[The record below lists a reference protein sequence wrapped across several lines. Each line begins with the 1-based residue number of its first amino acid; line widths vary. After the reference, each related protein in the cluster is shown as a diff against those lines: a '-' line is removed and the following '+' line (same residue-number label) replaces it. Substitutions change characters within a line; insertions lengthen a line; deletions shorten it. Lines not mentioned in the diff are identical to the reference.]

1 MTPPLANMK
10 AALAQA
16 RQLTAAQRHLE
27 ALELLRQSHAAQPKD
42 EAAARALAETLAT
55 LRQYASAA
63 EVFSGVARRSKQP
76 ADLVRL
82 AGWQDAAGDID
93 AALATWERIKLP
105 KPQMADVHV
114 LKAGAL
120 LARARREE
128 ARAEV
133 DAALAVDPAN
143 ASLRLFIA
151 KNLLKEFGPEA
162 EADWIRTRLASPKA
176 ERLAAEDRARLN
188 FALGLALEKLGDHD
202 NAFASIDAANRLYAP
217 ANPQADMQTEQVA
230 AGIAQHFTKQR
241 LAQLAPA
248 GNPSAAPVF
257 VTGMPRSGTTLVEQI
272 IAAHPQAGSVGELE
286 LLPHLKQSIVSLKA
300 ANIARASSAYLQAA
314 QALSPETARIVDK
327 SISTLLHAGIALLL
341 FPKARFI
348 FVRRHPMDIFWS
360 AYREMFGT
368 GAMTFSYSPQAL
380 ARRIQVAEQLADEWQ
395 SRFPDQIISV
405 NYEDLTRNQEVQSH
419 RLVSHVG
426 LEWDDA
432 CLNFQSAGNVVRTA
446 SMAQVREQVYT
457 SSQGKWQAYARQL
470 APVANALSQK
480 IAAHEARLE
489 ETSLS

>member
-1 MTPPLANMK
+1 
-10 AALAQA
+10 
-16 RQLTAAQRHLE
+16 
-27 ALELLRQSHAAQPKD
+27 
-42 EAAARALAETLAT
+42 
-55 LRQYASAA
+55 
-63 EVFSGVARRSKQP
+63 
-76 ADLVRL
+76 
-82 AGWQDAAGDID
+82 
-93 AALATWERIKLP
+93 
-105 KPQMADVHV
+105 V

-128 ARAEV
+128 ARAEI
-133 DAALAVDPAN
+133 DAALAANPAN
-143 ASLRLFIA
+143 ASLHLFIA
-151 KNLLKEFGPEA
+151 KNFLKEFGAEV
-162 EADWIRTRLASPKA
+162 EADWLGQRLANPRA
-176 ERLAAEDRARLN
+176 DRLPAEDRARLN
-188 FALGLALEKLGDHD
+188 FARGLALEKLGDHD
-202 NAFASIDAANRLYAP
+202 NAFAAIDTANRLFAP
-217 ANPQADMQTEQVA
+217 ANPQADVQAEQVA

-300 ANIARASSAYLQAA
+300 ADIARASSAYMDAA
-314 QALSPETARIVDK
+314 QALSPETTRIVDK
-327 SISTLLHAGIALLL
+327 SISTLLHTGIALLL
-341 FPKARFI
+341 FPNARFV

-395 SRFPDQIISV
+395 SRFPDRIISV
-405 NYEDLTRNQEVQSH
+405 NYENLTRNQEAQSR
-419 RLVSHVG
+419 RLISHVG

-470 APVANALSQK
+470 APVANALQREV
-480 IAAHEARLE
+480 AAHEARLE
-489 ETSLS
+489 ETSQS

>member
-1 MTPPLANMK
+1 MTAPLANTK

-16 RQLTAAQRHLE
+16 QQLSNAQRHLD
-27 ALELLRQSHAAQPKD
+27 ALGLLDQVHAAQPKD
-42 EAAARALAETLAT
+42 DAAARALADTLAT
-55 LRQYASAA
+55 LRRFADAA
-63 EVFSGVARRSKQP
+63 LVFSGVAKRSKQP
-76 ADLVRL
+76 ADLAKL
-82 AGWQDAAGDID
+82 AAWQDAAGNID
-93 AALATWERIKLP
+93 AALATWDRIKLP
-105 KPQMADVHV
+105 RPQMADVHV

-120 LARARREE
+120 LAHARRED
-128 ARAEV
+128 ARTEI
-133 DAALAVDPAN
+133 DAGLAANPAN

-151 KNLLKEFGPEA
+151 KNFLKDFGA
-162 EADWIRTRLASPKA
+162 EPQADWIRDRLASPKA
-176 ERLAAEDRARLN
+176 ARMPPEDRARLN

-202 NAFASIDAANRLYAP
+202 GAFAAIDEANRLAAP
-217 ANPQADMQTEQVA
+217 ANGQSDMQAEQVA
-230 AGIAQHFTKQR
+230 AGIARHFTKPR

-248 GNPSAAPVF
+248 GNPSRAPVF

-286 LLPHLKQSIVSLKA
+286 LLPHLKQSIVSLQPA
-300 ANIARASSAYLQAA
+300 DISRASLAYLKAT
-314 QALSPETARIVDK
+314 QALTPDTSRIVDK
-327 SISTLLHAGIALLL
+327 SISTLLHTGIALLL
-341 FPKARFI
+341 FPNARFV

-395 SRFPDQIISV
+395 SRFPDRIISV
-405 NYEDLTRNQEVQSH
+405 NYEDLTRSQEAQSR
-419 RLVSHVG
+419 RLIEHAG

-432 CLNFQSAGNVVRTA
+432 CLNFQQAGNVVRTA

-457 SSQGKWQAYARQL
+457 SSHGRWRAYEHQL
-470 APVANALSQK
+470 APVANALQRE

-489 ETSLS
+489 ETPDK